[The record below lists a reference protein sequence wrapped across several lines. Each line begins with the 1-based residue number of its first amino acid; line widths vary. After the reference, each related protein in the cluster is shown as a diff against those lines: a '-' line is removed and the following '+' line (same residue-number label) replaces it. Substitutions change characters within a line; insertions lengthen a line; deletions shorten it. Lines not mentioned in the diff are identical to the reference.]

1 MTTYSN
7 AQVSQIT
14 PLPAGEHLAVLEGT
28 GYNNTVCHTQ
38 GENILYQRSR
48 FATQLPVSCRYT
60 PSHFWLLEESAGVWR
75 IGFTKLATWLLGDP
89 VEFEFSVRAGAA
101 VSVGQEIGWVEG
113 LKALHTLYPVAE
125 GQFLSACEEI
135 ISDITLIGSDPY
147 GLGWLYRVRGKPAA
161 ESVDVHAYITV
172 LDEAVD
178 NVIRGRE
185 EECGG
190 TCAG

>member
-75 IGFTKLATWLLGDP
+75 IGFTKLATWLLGG
-89 VEFEFSVRAGAA
+89 RCG
-101 VSVGQEIGWVEG
+101 IGGPGNWLG
-113 LKALHTLYPVAE
+113 
-125 GQFLSACEEI
+125 G
-135 ISDITLIGSDPY
+135 GSQGPQHH
-147 GLGWLYRVRGKPAA
+147 LFRG
-161 ESVDVHAYITV
+161 
-172 LDEAVD
+172 
-178 NVIRGRE
+178 
-185 EECGG
+185 
-190 TCAG
+190 

>member
-1 MTTYSN
+1 MF
-7 AQVSQIT
+7 Q
-14 PLPAGEHLAVLEGT
+14 
-28 GYNNTVCHTQ
+28 TQ
-38 GENILYQRSR
+38 GGNILYQRSR
-48 FATQLPVSCRYT
+48 FATQLPVCCRYT

-113 LKALHTLYPVAE
+113 LKALNTIYSVAE
-125 GQFLSACEEI
+125 GEFLCACEEI

-161 ESVDVHAYITV
+161 ESIDVHAYIT
-172 LDEAVD
+172 LLNEAVD

-185 EECGG
+185 AECGG